1 MSGKLA
7 FSQWGCGCLTQLCA
21 PVALNVD
28 AAHAV
33 GATVVPGE
41 VALQSRLFRV
51 HTHNNLLKNDRR
63 FRTARAQRVQTVI
76 LGQKWVEPSRC
87 TLLTTKILETVVF
100 ADYHPDRRRVGTV
113 LDTYSGA

>member
-1 MSGKLA
+1 MWGKIA

-87 TLLTTKILETVVF
+87 TLLTTKISEKIGF
-100 ADYHPDRRRVGTV
+100 ADYHPDRRRVGTDV
-113 LDTYSGA
+113 GARTH

>member
-1 MSGKLA
+1 MSGKIA

-51 HTHNNLLKNDRR
+51 HIRNNLLNNDRR

-76 LGQKWVEPSRC
+76 LGQKWVEPIRF
-87 TLLTTKILETVVF
+87 TLLTTKSSEKNNGF
-100 ADYHPDRRRVGTV
+100 AG
-113 LDTYSGA
+113 LCA